1 MKDQFSAVVKVG
13 SKMTTFAKSA
23 DSLEKLEEL
32 LNKHGMSISNVVTFK
47 KFQVPTEK
55 KRGRTKA
62 KY

>member
-23 DSLEKLEEL
+23 DSIEKLEEL
-32 LNKHGMSISNVVTFK
+32 LNKQGMSIANVVTIKTFK
-47 KFQVPTEK
+47 VSVEK
-55 KRGRTKA
+55 QRGRTKA